1 MPELSRQKSGNG
13 ARTIRRLRVQQPKSL
28 VTIVEERLRKAIVD
42 AEMRFG
48 ETLSEE
54 ALSEALGVSRTPVR
68 EALARLQLQGLVTI
82 VPKKG
87 TFVFA
92 PTEEDVAELCV
103 FRFMLE
109 TQALRE
115 CLAKAREA
123 ALDAMKGAIAA
134 MDAAQASGTRH
145 DYARADTAFHEV
157 FFLHCGNRYLG
168 NAYRSVSGR
177 VAALRTH
184 LSVPLE
190 GEQARSMAEHRLMV
204 EAFAA
209 GRLADL
215 DAILRQHIMRAR
227 DVYGDVLRRGG

>member
-1 MPELSRQKSGNG
+1 MPDLKVE
-13 ARTIRRLRVQQPKSL
+13 QPRSL
-28 VTIVEERLRKAIVD
+28 VTIVEDRLRAAIID

-48 ETLSEE
+48 ESLSEE

-115 CLAKAREA
+115 CLARAREP
-123 ALDAMKGAIAA
+123 ALAA
-134 MDAAQASGTRH
+134 MTEALAAMEAAQAGGSRR
-145 DYARADTAFHEV
+145 DYARADTGFHEV
-157 FFLHCGNRYLG
+157 FFRHCGNRYLA
-168 NAYRSVSGR
+168 NAYRGVSGR

-184 LSVPLE
+184 LSVPLK
-190 GEQARSMAEHRLMV
+190 GEQERSMAEHRQMV

-215 DAILRQHIMRAR
+215 DAILHRHIMRAR
-227 DVYGDVLRRGG
+227 DVYADVLRSGQAAG

>member
-1 MPELSRQKSGNG
+1 VTSMK
-13 ARTIRRLRVQQPKSL
+13 AIRRFKVQQPKSL
-28 VTIVEERLRKAIVD
+28 VTIVEERLRKAIID

-48 ETLSEE
+48 E
-54 ALSEALGVSRTPVR
+54 ALSEDALSSALGVSRTPVR

-92 PTEEDVAELCV
+92 PTADDVAELCT

-109 TQALRE
+109 TNALRE
-115 CLAKAREA
+115 CLATAREA
-123 ALDAMKGAIAA
+123 TLDGMAGAIAA

-145 DYARADTAFHEV
+145 DYARADTSFHEV

-190 GEQARSMAEHRLMV
+190 GEQARSMNEHRLMV
-204 EAFAA
+204 QAFAN
-209 GRLADL
+209 GRMADL
-215 DAILRQHIMRAR
+215 DGLLRQHILRAR
-227 DVYGDVLRRGG
+227 DAYGDVLRRASAG

>member
-1 MPELSRQKSGNG
+1 MTGMKSIK
-13 ARTIRRLRVQQPKSL
+13 RFKVQQPKSL

-42 AEMRFG
+42 AEVRFG
-48 ETLSEE
+48 EALSED

-68 EALARLQLQGLVTI
+68 EALTRLQLQGLVTI

-92 PTEEDVAELCV
+92 PTAEDVAELCS
-103 FRFMLE
+103 FRLMLE
-109 TQALRE
+109 SNALRH
-115 CLAKAREA
+115 CFAMAREA
-123 ALDAMKGAIAA
+123 TLDGMAGGIAA

-145 DYARADTAFHEV
+145 DYARADTGFHEV

-177 VAALRTH
+177 IAALRTH

-190 GEQARSMAEHRLMV
+190 GEQARSMSEHRLMV
-204 EAFAA
+204 EAFAG
-209 GRLADL
+209 GRLQDL
-215 DAILRQHIMRAR
+215 DAILRQHIMRAQEA
-227 DVYGDVLRRGG
+227 YGEVLRKGAGA